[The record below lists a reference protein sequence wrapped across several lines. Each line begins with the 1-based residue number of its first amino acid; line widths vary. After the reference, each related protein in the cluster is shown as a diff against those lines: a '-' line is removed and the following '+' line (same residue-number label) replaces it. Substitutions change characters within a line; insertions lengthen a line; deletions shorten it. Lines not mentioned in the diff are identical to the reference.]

1 MWELCGIFVW
11 CRFQQNIFEKVVY
24 KPVYKAYNKRTE
36 GFVFFCLDENGARM
50 AFEPAGPLDTY
61 WRKNMGRAMV
71 FIDFENFNIAMMNY
85 YRKIEEPSP
94 RLDYNNLPKEIV
106 SLLPGNHTLEK
117 TFLCAPKPDEF
128 LMQDDRRKN
137 TYNWING
144 LKNQKYFTVI
154 EGQHIARKVYGKEMD
169 IHDRSTYYVEEK
181 GTDTNMG
188 VHLVAKGFLNAY
200 DVAIIVSG
208 DSDYIPALEILNT
221 IGKITVVVGVNGQN
235 MTKLKSCADDVLI
248 LNKDFFDRCLR
259 E

>member
-1 MWELCGIFVW
+1 
-11 CRFQQNIFEKVVY
+11 
-24 KPVYKAYNKRTE
+24 
-36 GFVFFCLDENGARM
+36 
-50 AFEPAGPLDTY
+50 
-61 WRKNMGRAMV
+61 MGRAMV

-85 YRKIEEPSP
+85 YRKIEEPTA
-94 RLDYNNLPKEIV
+94 RLDYNKFPQKIV

-128 LMQDDRRKN
+128 LMQDERRKN

-169 IHDRSTYYVEEK
+169 IHDKSTYYVEEK

-188 VHLVAKGFLNAY
+188 VHLIAKGFLNAY
-200 DVAIIVSG
+200 DVAVIVSG

-235 MTKLKSCADDVLI
+235 MTKLKNEPMKLF
-248 LNKDFFDRCLR
+248 L
-259 E
+259 